1 MGKKAL
7 FDEDQDAQQEAGQL
21 NVNQEF
27 AKRFEHNKKREELH
41 RLKEKYPEVAA
52 RMEARAAGGID
63 SEDESTSE
71 EEDDGIIPDK
81 TEAQIFETLMKIK
94 RKDKSIYDKDAKFYS
109 SEEESDG
116 EGGKRAKK
124 KRKEKPM
131 YLKDVV
137 YKEAM
142 DLAAGLGSDSDDEN
156 EGGRRR
162 GDEGPVVKTYT
173 QEQQDLKNQFLHAF
187 DEEAEAEGDEE
198 FGGVLKARKKAN
210 NVGEGDVE
218 DGGEGDEGK
227 VQELL
232 DAYFNAG
239 GKELPEEDKFLRSY
253 ILNKGWVEHGDG
265 DEAFDEDHGADEGDD
280 GIDYE
285 EDEAAWAAAQVFE
298 ANYNFRFEEPGGG
311 QLVTHPRQLEGTI
324 RKEDDRRKRQRAE
337 KAARKAAEEE
347 SRRAEVKRLKNL
359 KKAEIE
365 DRLHEVQTVA
375 GAAAPKT
382 ELLDE
387 LLAGDFDPEAHDRAM
402 AAAFGDEY
410 YDEGDEEDQDI
421 EHDETFARELAAMAD
436 YGTDDEEAKEG
447 TFAALE
453 RRLKEAEAAGKDE
466 DEEGEGAAAARSDLK
481 RLLEEYHKLDYEDH
495 VGGIPT
501 RFRYKEVEP
510 ETYGL
515 TVEEILMMDDKELN
529 QVVGLKR
536 VAAPYR
542 EGERR
547 LRPNYG
553 ALNEWRREQE
563 HERNAHQK
571 RWKERNDSKV
581 GHKKDNRDAG
591 KGEGDGAAAE
601 KPEWKKKEPAP
612 KLTEAEARLA
622 SFAVPSL
629 KKRQREDGGVGYK
642 VTQDGGANKKK
653 KKSKGDGGAQQQAQ
667 QPAVPGLT
675 KAQRKNMKRAEK
687 RAAKQKTG

>member
-1 MGKKAL
+1 M
-7 FDEDQDAQQEAGQL
+7 Q
-21 NVNQEF
+21 
-27 AKRFEHNKKREELH
+27 HNKKREELH

-52 RMEARAAGGID
+52 RLEAKAAGGID
-63 SEDESTSE
+63 SDDESTSE
-71 EEDDGIIPDK
+71 EEDEGIIPDK

-94 RKDKSIYDKDAKFYS
+94 QRDKSIYDKEAKFYS
-109 SEEESDG
+109 SEEEESDEEEDG
-116 EGGKRAKK
+116 EEKPKK
-124 KRKEKPM
+124 KQKEKPM

-142 DLAAGLGSDSDDEN
+142 DLAAGLASDSDDEDFS
-156 EGGRRR
+156 GAGRRV
-162 GDEGPVVKTYT
+162 DTAPAVKTYT
-173 QEQQDLKNQFLHAF
+173 QEQQELKNQFLNAF

-198 FGGVLKARKKAN
+198 FGGVLKARQKAN
-210 NVGEGDVE
+210 KDGAGADEE
-218 DGGEGDEGK
+218 DGGEADGGK

-265 DEAFDEDHGADEGDD
+265 DQDSDEEHGADEGEE

-285 EDEAAWAAAQVFE
+285 EDEAAWAAAQQFE

-311 QLVTHPRQLEGTI
+311 QLVTYPRQLEGTI
-324 RKEDDRRKRQRAE
+324 RKEDDKRKRQRAD
-337 KAARKAAEEE
+337 KAARKEAEEE
-347 SRRAEVKRLKNL
+347 ARRAEVKRLKNL

-365 DRLHEVQTVA
+365 DRLQEVQTVA

-402 AAAFGDEY
+402 AAAFGDDY

-453 RRLKEAEAAGKDE
+453 RRLKEAEAAAGDA
-466 DEEGEGAAAARSDLK
+466 EGSEGAAAARSDLK
-481 RLLEEYHKLDYEDH
+481 RLLEEYHKLNYEDH
-495 VGGIPT
+495 VGGINT

-542 EGERR
+542 EGERK

-563 HERNAHQK
+563 NERNQHLK
-571 RWKERNDSKV
+571 RWKERKESRE
-581 GHKKDNRDAG
+581 GHKDRKHRD
-591 KGEGDGAAAE
+591 GEGEGAE
-601 KPEWKKKEPAP
+601 KPEWKKKELAP

-622 SFAVPSL
+622 SFTVPSL
-629 KKRQREDGGVGYK
+629 KKRQREDGGVGY
-642 VTQDGGANKKK
+642 TQGDGLNKKK
-653 KKSKGDGGAQQQAQ
+653 KKSKGDGGAQQAQ
-667 QPAVPGLT
+667 QAAVPGLT
-675 KAQRKNMKRAEK
+675 KAQRKNMKRAAK
-687 RAAKQKTG
+687 RAAKQQQTGA